1 MEQKGGGGITRW
13 LFLGLAVFLFMQYG
27 WPLISGQKSAP
38 DHQPIEATDTL
49 PTGERAP
56 LTTCTLAGARSTVQL
71 TSHGGALSSA
81 RMLDE
86 QYAVAVD
93 KPGVQIDLVTT
104 SRDERMPLR
113 DDLRAP
119 NVDDGD
125 QLVPTSVLDYELVAS
140 TDTSC
145 TFVHRSDSAEITKVV
160 SATDRPFE
168 LDVTVTVKNVSSAP
182 KKHRFATEQTSWRTT
197 AETTSSFWDLGKKP
211 EWMTEVVTH
220 TTDTTERNHPDAF
233 DPDDFDGEHFTK
245 EKWLRAEGDGIWA
258 AVSSNYFTS
267 ATIHVAG
274 PSTPKAETLIEDGTF
289 YGQLKGD
296 PSYGHLFRA
305 RLAYAEKEL
314 APSESAEY
322 RLISFVGP
330 KEREVLAAIGGGER
344 DKFGASNLIDMG
356 MFGAIGKLLLRYV
369 YWLHSVVGVWGWVI
383 CLLTISVKILV
394 FPLQL
399 PSLKN
404 GFVMRRLKPQ
414 IDEISEKY
422 TDDLAL
428 KTAALQELYRR
439 EGIPQ
444 SKQMLGCLPML
455 LQMPVWI
462 SLYTG
467 LATAVE
473 LYHVPFGPLIPDL
486 SHADPYHVIPIVLGG
501 SSFIQQKLMPSQ
513 GMDPAQQKM
522 MLFMMPG
529 ILTAMMFFL
538 PAGLGVYMLTN
549 TWLGICQQLLVER
562 TMRNKLKQPGQIEV
576 REVKKGDDASPA
588 LALSSGTGA
597 SSPAQKRKVRARG

>member
-1 MEQKGGGGITRW
+1 
-13 LFLGLAVFLFMQYG
+13 
-27 WPLISGQKSAP
+27 
-38 DHQPIEATDTL
+38 
-49 PTGERAP
+49 
-56 LTTCTLAGARSTVQL
+56 
-71 TSHGGALSSA
+71 
-81 RMLDE
+81 
-86 QYAVAVD
+86 
-93 KPGVQIDLVTT
+93 
-104 SRDERMPLR
+104 
-113 DDLRAP
+113 
-119 NVDDGD
+119 
-125 QLVPTSVLDYELVAS
+125 
-140 TDTSC
+140 
-145 TFVHRSDSAEITKVV
+145 
-160 SATDRPFE
+160 
-168 LDVTVTVKNVSSAP
+168 
-182 KKHRFATEQTSWRTT
+182 
-197 AETTSSFWDLGKKP
+197 
-211 EWMTEVVTH
+211 
-220 TTDTTERNHPDAF
+220 
-233 DPDDFDGEHFTK
+233 
-245 EKWLRAEGDGIWA
+245 
-258 AVSSNYFTS
+258 
-267 ATIHVAG
+267 
-274 PSTPKAETLIEDGTF
+274 
-289 YGQLKGD
+289 
-296 PSYGHLFRA
+296 
-305 RLAYAEKEL
+305 
-314 APSESAEY
+314 
-322 RLISFVGP
+322 
-330 KEREVLAAIGGGER
+330 
-344 DKFGASNLIDMG
+344 
-356 MFGAIGKLLLRYV
+356 V
-369 YWLHSVVGVWGWVI
+369 YWLHSVIGVWGWVI

-576 REVKKGDDASPA
+576 REVKKDEDASPA
-588 LALSSGTGA
+588 LALSSGTGD